1 MQLMTGD
8 SGVVGLESMLAPASP
23 AIGKAA
29 QVEENIIQAG
39 MGIAQEPNGLKGLQL
54 KVQAG

>member
-39 MGIAQEPNGLKGLQL
+39 MGIAQEPNGL
-54 KVQAG
+54 